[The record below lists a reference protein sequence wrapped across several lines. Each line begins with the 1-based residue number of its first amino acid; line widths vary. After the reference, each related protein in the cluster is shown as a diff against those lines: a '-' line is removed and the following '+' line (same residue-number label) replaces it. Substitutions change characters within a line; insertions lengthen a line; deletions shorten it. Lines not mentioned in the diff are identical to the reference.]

1 MYLAVSLRG
10 QAQSVLGNLAGGVP
24 KKYGEL
30 ITALNEQFSPP
41 NQMELHRAQ
50 LRERKQRATDSLPE
64 LGKSIRRLTNLAY
77 PTAPYDVRETLS
89 KEYFID
95 ALIDSD
101 IRLRIKQSQP
111 ATLNDAIRQAVELE
125 AFVKVEEKN
134 KELKGY
140 IRQVEVTE
148 PEQSKTDK
156 ELQKLLSRLEEL
168 QNEMKELKSQKQ
180 GQFARQTGV
189 YRDRQRVVCP
199 VCGRVGHFGKDC
211 YSKDRPTSS
220 QGRGQVGGFQTRI
233 PTKGSRKQ
241 SGIKRSS
248 EKSEQCN
255 DKAEKP
261 SYNALRGN
269 HIDVRLGGVSP
280 ENSLRQLQKE
290 DKDVSTIKQLI
301 ESNSRPDTTVMSF
314 KSSTVKALWSQRQKL
329 VVENDLLYRKWD
341 DEKGTILQ
349 AIVPLSER
357 RKVLSYSHDHP
368 TAGHLGIRKTLSKVR
383 QSYYWP
389 GLQQDVRHYVAGCEK
404 CQTSK
409 GPLKI
414 PRAPMQIVG
423 ASRPMERI
431 ATDIL
436 GELPLTDKGN
446 RYILVVSGYFMK
458 WTEAFPMPNME
469 ARTVAGIIVRERVSR
484 FGVPSSIHSD
494 QGRQYESQLFSEMCK
509 VLHIKKTRT
518 TPYHPQSD
526 GMVEHFNK
534 TLVRMLKSYI
544 HDHQSDWDEQL
555 PFLTMAYRSVE
566 HETTGFSPNYLM
578 LGREVSTPLDIMF
591 EIPSS
596 VRSVPKN
603 QWAWSL
609 KEKLEEACSFVRN
622 NVPGAML
629 RQKSLHDLKLSWQK
643 FN

>member
-1 MYLAVSLRG
+1 MLDYKSNFEACATLGHWSEEDKAMYLAVSLRG
-10 QAQSVLGNLAGGVP
+10 QAQSVLGDLAGGVP

-30 ITALNEQFSPP
+30 ITALNERFSPP

-50 LRERKQRATDSLPE
+50 LRERKQRATDSLTE
-64 LGKSIRRLTNLAY
+64 LGQSIRRLTNLAY

-101 IRLRIKQSQP
+101 IRLRIKQSRL
-111 ATLNDAIRQAVELE
+111 AALNDAIRQAVELE

-140 IRQVEVTE
+140 IRPVDVTK
-148 PEQSKTDK
+148 PEQSKTYK

-168 QNEMKELKSQKQ
+168 QKEMKELKSQKQ
-180 GQFARQTGV
+180 DQSARQAGV
-189 YRDRQRVVCP
+189 YRDRQGAVCP
-199 VCGRVGHFGKDC
+199 VCGRLGHYGKDC

-220 QGRGQVGGFQTRI
+220 QGRGQVGGFQTRT

-248 EKSEQCN
+248 EKSGQCKE
-255 DKAEKP
+255 KAEKP
-261 SYNALRGN
+261 SNYALRKKY
-269 HIDVRLGGVSP
+269 IDVKSRLGDVSP

-301 ESNSRPDTTVMSF
+301 ESNSRPDTSVMSF

-329 VVENDLLYRKWD
+329 VVENDPLYRKWD
-341 DEKGTILQ
+341 DEKGTTLQ

-357 RKVLSYSHDHP
+357 RKVLSYSYDHP
-368 TAGHLGIRKTLSKVR
+368 TAGHLGIRKTLSKIR
-383 QSYYWP
+383 QAYYWP
-389 GLQQDVRHYVAGCEK
+389 GLQQDARHYVAGCEK

-409 GPLKI
+409 GPLKT
-414 PRAPMQIVG
+414 PRAPLQKVG

-446 RYILVVSGYFMK
+446 RYILVRSDYFTK
-458 WTEAFPMPNME
+458 WTEAFPMQNME
-469 ARTVAGIIVRERVSR
+469 ARTVADIIVREVVSR

-494 QGRQYESQLFSEMCK
+494 QGRQYESQPFSEMCK

-518 TPYHPQSD
+518 TPYHPQ
-526 GMVEHFNK
+526 
-534 TLVRMLKSYI
+534 
-544 HDHQSDWDEQL
+544 
-555 PFLTMAYRSVE
+555 
-566 HETTGFSPNYLM
+566 
-578 LGREVSTPLDIMF
+578 
-591 EIPSS
+591 
-596 VRSVPKN
+596 
-603 QWAWSL
+603 
-609 KEKLEEACSFVRN
+609 
-622 NVPGAML
+622 
-629 RQKSLHDLKLSWQK
+629 
-643 FN
+643 